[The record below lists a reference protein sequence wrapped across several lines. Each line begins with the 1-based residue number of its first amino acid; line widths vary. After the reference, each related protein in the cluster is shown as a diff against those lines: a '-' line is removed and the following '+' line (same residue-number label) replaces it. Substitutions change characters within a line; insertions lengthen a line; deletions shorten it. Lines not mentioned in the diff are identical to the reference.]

1 VNRVWFGGSYVE
13 LTAADDGLRHRVA
26 ERAYEEGLETGT
38 GRYKTL
44 CDRTVMTAAMITVPG
59 PSCRACRQ
67 RDDQPKG
74 VN

>member
-44 CDRTVMTAAMITVPG
+44 CDRTVMTAAMIAVPG
-59 PSCRACRQ
+59 PSCRACGQ
-67 RDDQPKG
+67 RDDEP
-74 VN
+74 